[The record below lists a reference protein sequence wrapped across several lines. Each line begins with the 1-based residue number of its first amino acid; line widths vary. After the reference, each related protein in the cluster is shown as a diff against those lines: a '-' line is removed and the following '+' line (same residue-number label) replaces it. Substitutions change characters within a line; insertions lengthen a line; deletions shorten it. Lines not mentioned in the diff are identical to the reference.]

1 MSMNVQS
8 ITRAFTLLR
17 TIAQHPEGISVT
29 DLARQTKLHK
39 STVSRLILT
48 LEGERA
54 VDRHDGALHIGTG
67 IAELV
72 ATAIHPAT
80 LTALVHPYLRTLV
93 NTVNETAGLCIP
105 EDDCA
110 FYIDQVLTDHYI
122 QIRNWTGERYAL
134 HTVSSG
140 KLFLAYATEERLAH
154 YLAQPLVAATAR
166 TITEPV
172 TLRRHLAMIRKQG
185 YDWSFEEFTEGLAV
199 VSAPIFDAQGA
210 VIASLYVCGPTMRF
224 PPEGKQNEITA
235 LVVDAGQEV
244 SKRIAARQLPL
255 RHEGFAL

>member
-17 TIAQHPEGISVT
+17 TIAQHPDGISVT

-54 VDRHDGALHIGTG
+54 VDRHAGTLRIGTG

-93 NTVNETAGLCIP
+93 NSINETAGLCVP
-105 EDDCA
+105 EGDCA
-110 FYIDQVLTDHYI
+110 FYLDQVLTDHTI

-134 HTVSSG
+134 HTTSSG
-140 KLFLAYATEERLAH
+140 KLFLAHADEERLDH
-154 YLAQPLVAATAR
+154 YLAQPLAATTAR
-166 TITEPV
+166 TLTDPV
-172 TLRRHLAMIRKQG
+172 ALRRHLALIRQQG

-199 VSAPIFDAQGA
+199 VSAPIFDAHGA
-210 VIASLYVCGPTMRF
+210 VIASLYVCGPTLRF
-224 PPEGKQNEITA
+224 PPEGKQKEITA
-235 LVVDAGQEV
+235 LVVGACQEV
-244 SKRIAARQLPL
+244 SKRVAARQLPL
-255 RHEGFAL
+255 NHEGLVF